1 MKADILN
8 LCDIKFLID
17 SFYEEVKKDVLIGG
31 IFYCA
36 VSDWKKHLEKMYT
49 FWQTVLLVE
58 HTYHGNPFPP
68 DAQMPI
74 DSMHFERWLYLWRK
88 TVDTYF
94 EGSLAEEAKQRGEKM
109 ATIFLSKIEYLKG

>member
-31 IFYCA
+31 IFHCA

-49 FWQTVLLVE
+49 FWQTVLLV
-58 HTYHGNPFPP
+58 
-68 DAQMPI
+68 
-74 DSMHFERWLYLWRK
+74 
-88 TVDTYF
+88 
-94 EGSLAEEAKQRGEKM
+94 
-109 ATIFLSKIEYLKG
+109 